1 MIRMKALRSFGYQ
14 GANEGHI
21 GRGREFV
28 VANEGRARDLEEAG
42 LAFRLEVKRAPET
55 KPEPPPS
62 NEAAEAGPLDSPG
75 GTTGEEEPQPSS
87 HRDHPRQPRRSRRFK
102 AADSAS

>member
-14 GANEGHI
+14 GANEGHV
-21 GRGREFV
+21 GRGREFL

-42 LAFRLEVKRAPET
+42 LAFRLEIKRPSEP

-62 NEAAEAGPLDSPG
+62 NEAAEAGPLDSLG

-87 HRDHPRQPRRSRRFK
+87 PPDRPRRRRR
-102 AADSAS
+102 SARFETEEE